1 MEKKPIQIEGAPAPI
16 GPYSQGIVSGNLVFL
31 SGQICLN
38 PATGTMNDDSVE
50 AETRQVMLNIGALL
64 EEQGLNYNHILK
76 ASIFLKDLNDFD
88 RVNEVYASFLDA
100 PYPARECVQVSKL
113 PKDVRVEI
121 SVIAGK

>member
-38 PATGTMNDDSVE
+38 PTTGAMSDDNVE
-50 AETRQVMLNIGALL
+50 AETRQVMQNIGALL

-88 RVNEVYASFLDA
+88 RVNEVYASFLEA